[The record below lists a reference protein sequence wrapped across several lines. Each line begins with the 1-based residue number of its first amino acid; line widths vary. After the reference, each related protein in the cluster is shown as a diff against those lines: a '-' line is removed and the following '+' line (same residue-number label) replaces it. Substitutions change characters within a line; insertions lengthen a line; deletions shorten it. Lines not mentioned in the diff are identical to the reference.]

1 MIEDTTAP
9 SFVARFEII
18 AANNYYQSTRNDVIF
33 NIIFENHISASAL
46 KLQAANSGYSFEGSH
61 HFFFC
66 ILSYRNLVRLPEW
79 NKPSAIIFTNIFIR
93 HFLNKMH
100 PSSIE
105 ELLRVD
111 LQDASV
117 RLNLHLAL
125 YLHQFILTT

>member
-61 HFFFC
+61 HF
-66 ILSYRNLVRLPEW
+66 
-79 NKPSAIIFTNIFIR
+79 PSAFYLTGIWSDCRNGTN
-93 HFLNKMH
+93 
-100 PSSIE
+100 
-105 ELLRVD
+105 
-111 LQDASV
+111 
-117 RLNLHLAL
+117 
-125 YLHQFILTT
+125 HQQ